1 MSQTIVRK
9 AFESRLKAWADAQT
23 PAIPV
28 AWQNVAFTP
37 PAGRYARAF
46 LLPATTESLT
56 LDKAHRKYE
65 GILQVSLCMVIG
77 TGSGVVEALVSS
89 LDAYFD
95 DHFTEDGLRIYLLS
109 PMSAAPALQDGDR
122 YVVPVSASY
131 RADTV

>member
-1 MSQTIVRK
+1 M
-9 AFESRLKAWADAQT
+9 
-23 PAIPV
+23 
-28 AWQNVAFTP
+28 
-37 PAGRYARAF
+37 
-46 LLPATTESLT
+46 
-56 LDKAHRKYE
+56 
-65 GILQVSLCMVIG
+65 SLCMVIG

-95 DHFTEDGLRIYLLS
+95 DYFIEDGLRIYLLS